1 MSALESAVN
10 TISKHITREFGAN
23 PVTIFDVQNLLQK
36 KGWTVR
42 ESHKRAG
49 WWVRY
54 GSAVV
59 DWTDFGDPLRVC
71 KPAKVG

>member
-10 TISKHITREFGAN
+10 TISKHITREFGAK

-36 KGWTVR
+36 KGWVVR

-54 GSAVV
+54 GSTLVG
-59 DWTDFGDPLRVC
+59 WTDFGDPLRVC
-71 KPAKVG
+71 KPAKIG